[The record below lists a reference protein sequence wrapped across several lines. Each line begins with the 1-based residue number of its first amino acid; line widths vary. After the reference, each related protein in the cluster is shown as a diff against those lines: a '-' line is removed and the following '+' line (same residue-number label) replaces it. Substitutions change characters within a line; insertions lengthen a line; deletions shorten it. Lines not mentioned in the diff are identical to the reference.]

1 MYRKIC
7 IYAAASLMIFV
18 GLLRGLGGFLSL
30 TNGIETVSENI
41 VSWKT
46 TVAGSGLLLV
56 ALLLIISACL
66 LFIKRNKTA
75 WILSWISI
83 CLFIIGGL
91 VNGFLLFGKP
101 QIDGQII
108 NWSICILTSLL
119 LLFGKKAIKEK
130 EFSI

>member
-1 MYRKIC
+1 
-7 IYAAASLMIFV
+7 MIFV

-46 TVAGSGLLLV
+46 TVAGSGLILV
-56 ALLLIISACL
+56 ALLLIVSACL

-75 WILSWISI
+75 WIVSWISI
-83 CLFIIGGL
+83 GLFIIGGL

-130 EFSI
+130 KFSI

>member
-1 MYRKIC
+1 MNRKI
-7 IYAAASLMIFV
+7 YLYMAGSLMIIV
-18 GLLRGLGGFLSL
+18 GLLRGFGGFLSL
-30 TNGIETVSENI
+30 TNGVETVNENT
-41 VSWKT
+41 VTWKT

-56 ALLLIISACL
+56 ALLLIVSACL

-75 WILSWISI
+75 WIVSWISI

-108 NWSICILTSLL
+108 NWSICVLTGSL
-119 LLFGKKAIKEK
+119 LLFGKKAIK
-130 EFSI
+130 